1 MQYFWYL
8 LFGTQ
13 YFNKVLTN
21 YSRKSTMNISVLTK
35 SFGGEMDKREIEK
48 RLLDHVDPNRR
59 SFVRQILG
67 GAALVAP
74 LVATFSIESLI
85 APEEARA
92 ANACPVDDTG
102 YAGPS
107 VFQARFSD
115 PTHTTHANG
124 VATFV
129 ITANPA
135 GTFSVKKAQVDYS
148 ILLAPPATF
157 VSAYILSPRLLP
169 FGGGDGVAFLPGPLA
184 KGTLNRENVG
194 GLCIF
199 DALLDGLD
207 SEGCSIVM
215 NVEVQGTQFT
225 LSGTIKSVPPS
236 IITLGP

>member
-1 MQYFWYL
+1 
-8 LFGTQ
+8 
-13 YFNKVLTN
+13 
-21 YSRKSTMNISVLTK
+21 
-35 SFGGEMDKREIEK
+35 MDKREIEK

-74 LVATFSIESLI
+74 LIAMFSINSLI

-92 ANACPVDDTG
+92 QSPCPVDTG

-107 VFQARFSD
+107 VFQASLKD

-129 ITANPA
+129 ITANPP

-157 VSAYILSPRLLP
+157 VSAAIVSH
-169 FGGGDGVAFLPGPLA
+169 GDPVAYLPLA
-184 KGTLNRENVG
+184 KGTLNLESVPS
-194 GLCIF
+194 LCDF
-199 DALLDGLD
+199 YEFLDGLD
-207 SEGCSIVM
+207 SEGSSVLI
-215 NVEVQGTQFT
+215 NVEVQGTQYT